1 MATTTA
7 GAASEAAALSTLTF
21 IKQAPAGRYERFK
34 EASELPM
41 SLLALALGVLLLVPA
56 VFDISVATE
65 SLLDQVGWLIWGVFV
80 FEYIALLSLAPDKW
94 LMIRTHPIELL
105 LVLVPVLRP
114 LRILR
119 LLQGIAGLGIAVR
132 SVRRMF
138 ARTGFHWFL
147 ALATSVILLCALAT
161 FAFEQGHDDAQIT
174 TLAEAFWWAIVTCTT
189 VGYGDYAPVSPG
201 GRGVAVILLLL
212 GVSLISVVTANIA
225 SYLIE
230 DDAADEHAEL
240 LQRLDELHARL
251 EELTPKP

>member
-1 MATTTA
+1 MATG
-7 GAASEAAALSTLTF
+7 GAANDARSFDRLTTTE
-21 IKQAPAGRYERFK
+21 QAVARRYERFK

-41 SLLALALGVLLLVPA
+41 ALLALALGVLLVVP
-56 VFDISVATE
+56 VMFNVSPATE
-65 SLLDQVGWLIWGVFV
+65 SLLDQVGWLIWGIFV
-80 FEYIALLSLAPDKW
+80 FEYLALLWLAPDKW
-94 LMIRTHPIELL
+94 TMVRTHPIELL

-119 LLQGIAGLGIAVR
+119 LFQGIAGLGIAAQ
-132 SVRRMF
+132 SMRRMF

-147 ALATSVILLCALAT
+147 ALSTSVIFLCALAT
-161 FAFEQGHDDAQIT
+161 FGFEQGHEDAQIT

-201 GRGVAVILLLL
+201 GRGVAVVLLLL
-212 GVSLISVVTANIA
+212 GVSLISVITANIA

-240 LQRLDELHARL
+240 MRRLDELHDRL
-251 EELTPKP
+251 DELTSNR